1 MEGKR
6 MKFHVEFDIEI
17 LDRDVT
23 ADQVREWV
31 EYMCGYSGITPEDT
45 NPLTNNVSFDPL
57 FGTFDIKRV

>member
-1 MEGKR
+1 MEGKW

-17 LDRDVT
+17 LDIDVT
-23 ADQVREWV
+23 AEQVRSWV

-45 NPLTNNVSFDPL
+45 NPLANNVSFDPL